1 MRHEPVNYLPH
12 IDGLRSIAVL
22 SVVFHHF
29 SPEIVPGGYI
39 GVDIFF
45 VISGYLIAGI
55 IKREIE
61 ENKFTFVGFYERRV
75 RRIFPALFGV
85 LIFSIILGF
94 LYLLP
99 SDFIITLRGLIGTLF
114 FVSNLVFW
122 RDFGGGY
129 FGATEDGLIPLVH
142 TWSLSVEEQFYV
154 FFPLF
159 LVLLYKFKFNR
170 LFIVSIL
177 IIGFFISL
185 FLSAYFIKEKSVAVF
200 FLTPFRIWELLAGVV
215 LVFNIFPEIKNKF
228 LNEILSLAA
237 FIALIYP
244 CFFYSNLTIFPGLNA
259 LLPVIG
265 SAILIHL
272 GKTNHSYVKDFLKI
286 KVMVF
291 IGLISYSLYLWHW
304 PILVFS
310 KYFSQNL
317 PIFDNTFILFTI
329 SIIISSFSYLYIEQ
343 PFRGKKGSELISR
356 RNIFSLS
363 FLLVLSL
370 SVFSFYGIL
379 NKGIETRFSEEIVS
393 FDKARKPDV
402 KFVKCDGIP
411 KSQNWCILG
420 NKSKDPETIFFG
432 DSHLLSWAHAIE
444 SIYTKKNESA
454 ILGVLSACPPFFN
467 LIYSGSEFRK
477 NNSCI
482 EKNIEMENFIK
493 NNDKIKNVVL
503 IGVWPSYF
511 RGWHTLI
518 VDIDGKG
525 KFKNEKGA
533 RLGLE
538 HTINKLNKFGKN
550 VILVGPVP
558 VYDENVPLSHANAL
572 IQNKPFKSTNYNQV
586 IDYNSIF
593 FEYVEKNNNDFNFI
607 NPLKWICKPNCLT
620 TIDGKSLYWD
630 TNHLNEFGS
639 LYLEEYLALNL
650 ETTLN

>member
-94 LYLLP
+94 LFLLP

-159 LVLLYKFKFNR
+159 LFLLYKFKFNR

-317 PIFDNTFILFTI
+317 TILDNTFILFTI

-363 FLLVLSL
+363 FLLVLFL
-370 SVFSFYGIL
+370 SIFSFYGIL
-379 NKGIETRFSEEIVS
+379 NKGMETRFSEKVVN

-402 KFVKCDGIP
+402 KFIKCDGIP
-411 KSQNWCILG
+411 NSQNWCILG

-444 SIYTKKNESA
+444 SIYVKKNESA

-493 NNDKIKNVVL
+493 KNDKIKNVVL

-525 KFKNEKGA
+525 NFKNEKGA

-538 HTINKLNKFGKN
+538 QTINKLNKFGKN

-593 FEYVEKNNNDFNFI
+593 FDYVEKNKKDFNFI

-630 TNHLNEFGS
+630 NNHLNEFGS
-639 LYLEEYLALNL
+639 LYLEQYLALNL
-650 ETTLN
+650 DTVLN